1 LLFEP
6 ARQALDGLATSLSTD
21 LPTKSGDN
29 LLRPQSGRRKY
40 WTTRPAFA
48 LARAFK
54 GADQKISKALKDP
67 PHRALSN
74 AYSAYQQNYPQTSW
88 TTKNHPKKPF

>member
-1 LLFEP
+1 LLLEP

-21 LPTKSGDN
+21 LPTESGDN
-29 LLRPQSGRRKY
+29 QLCPQSGRRKC

-48 LARAFK
+48 FDQAFK
-54 GADQKISKALKDP
+54 GADQKTSKALKGP
-67 PHRALSN
+67 TYKALSN

-88 TTKNHPKKPF
+88 TTNNRPKKPF